1 MSTTKK
7 NVKPF
12 GIRDKV
18 GYMFGDFGND
28 LTFVLSSMMLLKFYT
43 DIMGVSAAIVGM
55 MMMGA
60 RFVDAVTDI
69 TMGHK
74 KCHCVDG
81 VLLYYLGR
89 CIYVHSDLLGND
101 YRCYR

>member
-1 MSTTKK
+1 MGKTNNST
-7 NVKPF
+7 VPAF
-12 GIRDKV
+12 GMKDRL

-69 TMGHK
+69 TMGQI
-74 KCHCVDG
+74 VDRSRPTAKG
-81 VLLYYLGR
+81 KFAPMA
-89 CIYVHSDLLGND
+89 
-101 YRCYR
+101 